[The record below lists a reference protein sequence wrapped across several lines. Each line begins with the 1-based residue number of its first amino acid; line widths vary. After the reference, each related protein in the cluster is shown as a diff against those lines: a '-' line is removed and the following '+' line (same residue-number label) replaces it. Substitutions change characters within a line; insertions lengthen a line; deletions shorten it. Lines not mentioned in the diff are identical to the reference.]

1 MASIKFY
8 PNLTKGKSKIYVR
21 VTIKRGHDFRLSTTL
36 TMNDVSKWNH
46 QKGFPKKNNESN
58 KKLYDSLFKLEK
70 RLEKEIYDIEKSQ
83 TESTNAISSQWLKD
97 IILDQFNETP
107 IEDKDLLIP
116 FAQSFVD
123 SLHHKTYQKNGM
135 RFKYSIKT
143 IDKYQ
148 NIVNKLKDYQTN
160 LKKELRIEMV
170 DDEFSN
176 SFLIYL
182 TDTLGLA
189 VNTKGG
195 YVKRLKKFIKEA
207 EISGLR
213 VDTKYR
219 LIKGFEDETIVT
231 FLTFEEIE
239 CIFETEMPTKRLQI
253 AKDWLIIGCY
263 TAQRISDLYRMNKN
277 MISEK
282 RGLKY
287 ISLKQFKTGKGV
299 FIPVHYHVDTIL
311 KKYENN
317 FPPNYSENEQSH
329 RSVLSTL
336 MKKVCEISGI
346 NQKVRGRYNGKIG
359 IYPKYKLIQNH
370 SCRRSFASNFYGM
383 EGWTTPMIMEITGH
397 DTEKSFYKYIDKD
410 NFYLSERAAHNF
422 VKMKEDAIKKKEEQI
437 PLKKV

>member
-1 MASIKFY
+1 MK
-8 PNLTKGKSKIYVR
+8 KGKCKVYVR
-21 VTIKRGHDFRLSTTL
+21 ITIKRGQDFRLSTTL
-36 TMNDVSKWNH
+36 TINDASKWNP
-46 QKGFPKKNNESN
+46 KSGFPKKNDFSN
-58 KKLYDSLFKLEK
+58 KKLFNSLFELQN
-70 RLEKEIYDIEKSQ
+70 RIDTEISDIEKSK
-83 TESTNAISSQWLKD
+83 TEGTNVISSQWLKK

-107 IEDKDLLIP
+107 TEDKDLLIP
-116 FAQSFVD
+116 FAQSFVN
-123 SLHHKTYQKNGM
+123 SLHKMTYQKNGM

-148 NIVNKLKDYQTN
+148 NIVNKLKDYQTY
-160 LKKELRIEMV
+160 LKKELRVEMV

-176 SFLIYL
+176 SFLTYL
-182 TDTLGLA
+182 TDKFGLA
-189 VNTKGG
+189 VNTKGT

-207 EISGLR
+207 EISGLK

-239 CIFETEMPTKRLQI
+239 QIFETKMPNQRLEI

-263 TAQRISDLYRMNKN
+263 TAQRISDLYRMNRN
-277 MISEK
+277 MITEEK
-282 RGLKY
+282 GLKY
-287 ISLKQFKTGKGV
+287 ISLKQFKTGKRV

-311 KKYENN
+311 NKYGNN
-317 FPPNYSENEQSH
+317 FPPNYSDNEQSH

-346 NQKVRGRYNGKIG
+346 KEEVRGRFHGKIG

-370 SCRRSFASNFYGM
+370 SCRRSYACNFYGL

-422 VKMKEDAIKKKEEQI
+422 VKMKEDAIRKKKVQ
-437 PLKKV
+437 LKKA